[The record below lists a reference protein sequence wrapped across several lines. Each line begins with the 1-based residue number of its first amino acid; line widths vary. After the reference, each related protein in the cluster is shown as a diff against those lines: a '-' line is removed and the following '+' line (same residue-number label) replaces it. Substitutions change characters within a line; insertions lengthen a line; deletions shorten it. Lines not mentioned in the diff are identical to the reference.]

1 MLSSKYSRVVPPFA
15 LRQAGFCIDYNLT
28 IAYQVGAVYFQ
39 NTLVLLSGMLTMTQ
53 MPNKILRFI
62 CKIHNKGGGEEVPRG
77 AGYHRLAC
85 YPDKFFAIENA
96 HKK

>member
-39 NTLVLLSGMLTMTQ
+39 NTLVLLSGLLTMTQ
-53 MPNKILRFI
+53 MSNGMLEFI
-62 CKIHNKGGGEEVPRG
+62 CKIHNKSGEEEVPQG
-77 AGYHRLAC
+77 AGHRRPAR
-85 YPDKFFAIENA
+85 YPDKFFCD
-96 HKK
+96 